1 MDEYLRGVK
10 GNPAA
15 MIWWSHLL
23 YGMSPHGLDVRLSL
37 DLDFQKR
44 ADEMMDGYTGAV
56 VLMNAQTGEILAMS
70 SSPTFDPNH
79 LNEIGSQL
87 NKDPGKPLINRAV
100 QGIYPVGN
108 MLEPFVQALL
118 GNQQQT
124 QADDRKVYNAFG
136 FKTPPQLQ
144 FQTAQSVTSSDG
156 EEIHISPLQAAL
168 AAAALSSH
176 GVVPAPRIAM
186 AVDTPQ
192 QGWVVL
198 PAPGKS
204 FEAVTPAQADQA
216 ATANLE
222 DEKRYWSHIGRASGK
237 EGPVTWFIAGTPPNW
252 QGTPLAVVALLEE
265 DNERQA
271 QWIGQELL
279 TDAMNP

>member
-1 MDEYLRGVK
+1 
-10 GNPAA
+10 
-15 MIWWSHLL
+15 
-23 YGMSPHGLDVRLSL
+23 
-37 DLDFQKR
+37 
-44 ADEMMDGYTGAV
+44 V

-108 MLEPFVQALL
+108 LLEPFVQALL
-118 GNQQQT
+118 GNKLQT
-124 QADDRKVYNAFG
+124 EADSKKAYDAFG

-144 FQTAQSVTSSDG
+144 FQTAESVPASDG
-156 EEIHISPLQAAL
+156 EGIHVSPLQAAL
-168 AAAALSSH
+168 AAAALSNH

-186 AVDTPQ
+186 AVDTPT

-198 PAPGKS
+198 PAQGKS
-204 FEAVTPAQADQA
+204 FEAVTPTQADQA
-216 ATANLE
+216 AAANLE
-222 DEKRYWSHIGRASGK
+222 EGQSFWSHIARASGK
-237 EGPVTWFIAGTPPNW
+237 EGPVTWFMAGTPPNW
-252 QGTPLAVVALLEE
+252 QGTPLAVVVLLEE